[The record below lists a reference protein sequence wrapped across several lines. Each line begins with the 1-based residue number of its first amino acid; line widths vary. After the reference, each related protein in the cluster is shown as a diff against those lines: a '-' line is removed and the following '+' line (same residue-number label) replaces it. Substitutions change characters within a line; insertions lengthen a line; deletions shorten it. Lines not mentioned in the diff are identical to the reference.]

1 MINRDSF
8 VYYYMQKSGGR
19 HDPLILIDIMKAFEE
34 WMPDCK
40 VHDNTP
46 FTDAERINGWN
57 DYREEL
63 VGKLT

>member
-1 MINRDSF
+1 
-8 VYYYMQKSGGR
+8 MQKSGGR

-46 FTDAERINGWN
+46 LQMQKVSMDGMNIVKNSLGSLHEP
-57 DYREEL
+57 L
-63 VGKLT
+63 

>member
-1 MINRDSF
+1 
-8 VYYYMQKSGGR
+8 MQKSGGR